1 MSYCSKCGT
10 KVDKDDFFCSK
21 CGSNLKETET
31 KPEKSK
37 EPGSRFPRKGI
48 AIGVLLILLL
58 VW

>member
-1 MSYCSKCGT
+1 MPFCPKCGAE
-10 KVDKDDFFCSK
+10 VKDEDFFCSK